1 MQYLV
6 LAGGNIGN
14 TIQYISRAFASLEQ
28 RFGSK
33 TAQSAFYSS
42 EPWGFRSE
50 QHFINAALLLESDLD
65 PESMLRSLLLLEQ
78 EAGRV
83 RDSEAIGYSARTLD
97 LDLLFAG
104 NLVYSSRDLELPHP
118 RMHIRRFA
126 LMPAAELMPG
136 YIHPVLKQTLQQ
148 LLDTCTDEGRVEKMV

>member
-14 TIQYISRAFASLEQ
+14 TTRYISHAFSALEQ
-28 RFGSK
+28 CVGRK
-33 TAQSAFYSS
+33 TARSAFYRS
-42 EPWGFRSE
+42 EPWGFRSG
-50 QHFINAALLLESDLD
+50 QHFINAAILLQSDLD
-65 PESMLRSLLLLEQ
+65 PESMLRKLLLLEH

-83 RDSEAIGYSARTLD
+83 RDAAAIGYSARTLD

-104 NLVYSSRDLELPHP
+104 NIVYNSKDLELPHP

-126 LMPAAELMPG
+126 LMPAAELLPG

-148 LLDTCTDEGRVEKMV
+148 LLDTCTDEGRVEKTA